1 MVCLT
6 GFIAQQ
12 LILSV
17 NMLLL
22 LTIAR
27 CQTVE
32 AVTGG
37 CLGLWCSERF
47 TCDLPLF
54 SDEVWVKRL
63 EIQGYF
69 GYVRLLW
76 AGFCLYLRE
85 WLCPASF

>member
-6 GFIAQQ
+6 RFIAQQ

-37 CLGLWCSERF
+37 CLGL
-47 TCDLPLF
+47 
-54 SDEVWVKRL
+54 
-63 EIQGYF
+63 
-69 GYVRLLW
+69 
-76 AGFCLYLRE
+76 
-85 WLCPASF
+85 